1 MFLLAQLPSLHSGA
15 HSFLPDQNLTSESDQ
30 SSVDCCKMPS
40 LQLLNCWTCLIIK
53 RWKYNPHERCCSSG
67 WSVCAGVCVCVCV
80 WKHCGIFF
88 FLHLHICFMVWQMV
102 YLSVYLTLF
111 LCSCSYSILSYV
123 YKTLKMPAHW
133 CIYKLMFY
141 IYLMKYLFNISEY
154 KAMLIKLL
162 IYHRNI
168 YFIHICVCIYVCIYI
183 NNKKYR

>member
-1 MFLLAQLPSLHSGA
+1 M
-15 HSFLPDQNLTSESDQ
+15 NEST
-30 SSVDCCKMPS
+30 VFFTFVHLFYGMT
-40 LQLLNCWTCLIIK
+40 N
-53 RWKYNPHERCCSSG
+53 
-67 WSVCAGVCVCVCV
+67 
-80 WKHCGIFF
+80 GIFVSLF
-88 FLHLHICFMVWQMV
+88 NF
-102 YLSVYLTLF
+102 F

-168 YFIHICVCIYVCIYI
+168 YFIHICVCMYVYMYVYI
-183 NNKKYR
+183 